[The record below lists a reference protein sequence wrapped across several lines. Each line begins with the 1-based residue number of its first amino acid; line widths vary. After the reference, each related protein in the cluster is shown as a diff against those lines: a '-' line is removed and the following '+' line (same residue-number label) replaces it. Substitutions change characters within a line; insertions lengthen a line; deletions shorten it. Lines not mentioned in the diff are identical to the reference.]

1 MGISHWNE
9 SEKQFVRDNADKLTI
24 EQMSEHLGRSHI
36 AVKLF
41 LHRNRV
47 PVGITV
53 KRNLTLELVRLRYK
67 NPEDFYPSRAFY
79 DTLKFT
85 PQRWWD
91 LYLGKKQISEKEYI
105 DLCEYLGVTLPEA
118 FETRQLTFLE

>member
-1 MGISHWNE
+1 MSHWNE

-24 EQMSEHLGRSHI
+24 EQMSEHLGRSYI

-105 DLCEYLGVTLPEA
+105 DLCEYLGVTLPES